1 MFLTSSLSDNLCSES
16 GWESQWIS
24 DNTTLLCVGSKLTV
38 MMLAYVGKKADSVLD
53 SALFHRKLANFFTSF
68 SVSDTEWVWCHSW
81 LEKEFVAN
89 DSHEVGLCVLE
100 VLLLTLI
107 ERISH
112 LLTFRQFIVW
122 KWTIVTVDIRLHHS
136 TISWIRA
143 NNYDVSLF
151 E

>member
-16 GWESQWIS
+16 GMKSQWIS
-24 DNTTLLCVGSKLTV
+24 DYITLLCDGSKPTV
-38 MMLAYVGKKADSVLD
+38 MMLAYVGKKRILSLIKHFFTGT
-53 SALFHRKLANFFTSF
+53 SPTFFTSF

-81 LEKEFVAN
+81 LEKEFGAN

-107 ERISH
+107 ERYSH

-136 TISWIRA
+136 TISWFRA